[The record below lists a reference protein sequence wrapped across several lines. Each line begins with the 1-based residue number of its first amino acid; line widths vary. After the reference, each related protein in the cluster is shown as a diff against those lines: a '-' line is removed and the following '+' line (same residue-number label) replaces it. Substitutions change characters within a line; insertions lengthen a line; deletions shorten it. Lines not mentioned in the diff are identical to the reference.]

1 MPEPGWRGT
10 SSTDRDRP
18 RPAFGPAWRA
28 RRFTD
33 LTRPMNL
40 SSLLY
45 PATVRAHVQI
55 DSKKALFPYVGDLA
69 ARSLGL
75 DSGEVAEALLE
86 RERLGRSEEHTS
98 ELQSLMR
105 ISYAVFCLKKKN
117 TNKRSRNKPTT
128 K

>member
-10 SSTDRDRP
+10 SRTDRDRP

-45 PATVRAHVQI
+45 PAPDHAHVPI
-55 DSKKALFPYVGDLA
+55 DSNKALFPYVGDLA
-69 ARSLGL
+69 ASSHGL
-75 DSGEVAEALLE
+75 DSGEVAAGLLE
-86 RERLGRSEEHTS
+86 REGHRVTGSGRGNGK
-98 ELQSLMR
+98 
-105 ISYAVFCLKKKN
+105 A
-117 TNKRSRNKPTT
+117 P
-128 K
+128 